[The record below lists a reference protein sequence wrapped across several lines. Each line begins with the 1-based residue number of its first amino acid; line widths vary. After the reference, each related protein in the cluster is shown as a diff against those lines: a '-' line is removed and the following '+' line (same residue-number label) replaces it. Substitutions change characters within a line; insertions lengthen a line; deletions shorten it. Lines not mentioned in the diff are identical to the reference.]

1 MGLDIVELF
10 MRIEDEFSIE
20 ISQEEAQALETVGQ
34 MRDFVMR
41 KLHLDGRARV
51 CASQWTF
58 CRLRAALARTVGL
71 DRASIR
77 PDTSIAALLP
87 ATWRESEWDRVG
99 DAAGLVIP
107 HRLPPGDIARAHP
120 VLAHVLSVGCASG
133 CAFLLLAPLLAPLLA
148 LVASLILGPML
159 LLGMRAAGRTL
170 DRRLP
175 TMRELVHAT
184 VARNAHTV
192 AAASG
197 GISDRD
203 VLSALVEILHDEV
216 AVPREWIVPEAHFE
230 RDLKLG

>member
-1 MGLDIVELF
+1 MGLDIIELF
-10 MRIEDEFSIE
+10 MRIEDEFDIE
-20 ISQEEAQALETVGQ
+20 ISNEEAQVLETVGQ
-34 MRDFVMR
+34 MRDFVML

-51 CASQWTF
+51 CASLWTF
-58 CRLRAALARTVGL
+58 YRMRAALAETLGL
-71 DRASIR
+71 DRRSIR
-77 PDTSIAALLP
+77 PDTRIASLLP

-107 HRLPPGDIARAHP
+107 HRLPSGDTARTHP
-120 VLAHVLSVGCASG
+120 VVAHVLSVGCTSG
-133 CAFLLLAPLLAPLLA
+133 CAFLFLTLFLAPLLA
-148 LVASLILGPML
+148 LIASLIVGPLL

-184 VARNAHTV
+184 VARNARTV
-192 AAASG
+192 AAASE
-197 GISDRD
+197 GISDRE
-203 VLSALVEILHDEV
+203 VLSALAEILHDEV